1 MNYLIKMKKFRCSL
15 CGYDSDRKE
24 HVKRHMNKL
33 IKCGDGIPEIIEI
46 PIDITC
52 EYCNKLFTTNPNL
65 QKHLKIC
72 KVKKSNLEKEL
83 EQVKK
88 ELLEAEYRNKEL
100 EKLHS
105 STRNTLIRSEAR
117 KLYNEK
123 YKNLH
128 CTHCNNKN
136 KDNIQICHIKAV
148 KDFNIL
154 TPISVINH
162 LSNIISLCAN
172 CHLDL
177 DKSNKFEVT
186 RTAILHSFIIRHLEI
201 IKKGPKYDKD
211 IAKLI
216 REEVEF
222 LLYNGKHLIKI

>member
-1 MNYLIKMKKFRCSL
+1 MAEFGCSVCEYTSYIKRDVVRHINKKKS
-15 CGYDSDRKE
+15 CGPG
-24 HVKRHMNKL
+24 
-33 IKCGDGIPEIIEI
+33 IKEIIEI
-46 PIDITC
+46 PVDIKC
-52 EYCNKLFTTNPNL
+52 EWCNKKFSTRCNL
-65 QKHLKIC
+65 REHE
-72 KVKKSNLEKEL
+72 KKSCKDKNNILQRQLK
-83 EQVKK
+83 
-88 ELLEAEYRNKEL
+88 EAEDRNKEL

-136 KDNIQICHIKAV
+136 RDNIQICHIKAV

-154 TPISVINH
+154 TPIRVINH

-177 DKSNKFEVT
+177 DKSNKFEVV
-186 RTAILHSFIIRHLEI
+186 RTAILHSFIIRHIEI
-201 IKKGPKYDKD
+201 IEND
-211 IAKLI
+211 L
-216 REEVEF
+216 
-222 LLYNGKHLIKI
+222 

>member
-1 MNYLIKMKKFRCSL
+1 MAEFSCSVCEYTSCKKENVTKHINKKKSCGPGIK
-15 CGYDSDRKE
+15 
-24 HVKRHMNKL
+24 
-33 IKCGDGIPEIIEI
+33 EIIEI
-46 PIDITC
+46 PVDIRC
-52 EYCNKLFTTNPNL
+52 EWCNKKFST
-65 QKHLKIC
+65 
-72 KVKKSNLEKEL
+72 KSNLKEHEKESCKNKNRIIQKQL
-83 EQVKK
+83 K
-88 ELLEAEYRNKEL
+88 EAEDRNKEL
-100 EKLHS
+100 EKLHV
-105 STRNTLIRSEAR
+105 STRNTIIRSEAR

-123 YKNLH
+123 YKKLH

-136 KDNIQICHIKAV
+136 RDNIQICHIKAV

-154 TPISVINH
+154 TPIDVINH

-201 IKKGPKYDKD
+201 IEKGPKRYQEYLEQKYNKD

-216 REEVEF
+216 REEVE
-222 LLYNGKHLIKI
+222 LVLYNRRHLIN